1 MDEIQAEERMLLVL
15 DASVHVH
22 AATFTGAPFD
32 DRVRIYD
39 RQLVLIG
46 RYTDLVAWHDRDLGE
61 SRPRRLPALGAPA
74 HMVVGTL
81 AINRYRHLLV
91 RAVADQRAAREVL
104 SRRFHALINR
114 RMYGNRHCL
123 FLLLCNLRSNM
134 VRSWWHSHSN
144 SCTGRKAG

>member
-1 MDEIQAEERMLLVL
+1 MDEIQAEERMLFIL
-15 DASVHVH
+15 DASVHMH
-22 AATFTGAPFD
+22 PATFAGVSLD
-32 DRVRIYD
+32 DCVRIHD

-46 RYTDLVAWHDRDLGE
+46 SYTNLVAWHDRDLGE
-61 SRPRRLPALGAPA
+61 QCARRLPALGAPA
-74 HMVVGTL
+74 HMVVATL

-104 SRRFHALINR
+104 SRRFHALIYR

-123 FLLLCNLRSNM
+123 FLLLCNLPSNM